1 MPKSTRNMLISGY
14 SCIVCGGAFPGA
26 GSPHAG
32 GVANRYSF
40 ACIFCALL
48 FGVFTVL
55 SCHTRRDFR
64 LWQGLALM
72 LGGSSGLSFPFG
84 LPLSGFP
91 PFFGALM
98 ALCGAG
104 LSFIRGSF
112 AGYLGLVHST
122 VCALMLVMSGMGLY
136 LSRESA
142 FSELTYLIQSFWPLA
157 PSLSAA
163 SSPFWNP
170 AAKKLSC
177 SKAACSTCKMR
188 IHEAVQSWTHGY
200 LNCYNNRRTKAKL
213 KGLPPVIHRQRALLA
228 A

>member
-72 LGGSSGLSFPFG
+72 LGGIIWVVFSIRPSFIWLSA
-84 LPLSGFP
+84 
-91 PFFGALM
+91 FFGALM

-112 AGYLGLVHST
+112 AGFLGLVHST

-136 LSRESA
+136 LSGISFFRADVSNTEFLAFGSFFICGVITFLESRR
-142 FSELTYLIQSFWPLA
+142 
-157 PSLSAA
+157 
-163 SSPFWNP
+163 
-170 AAKKLSC
+170 KK
-177 SKAACSTCKMR
+177 A
-188 IHEAVQSWTHGY
+188 
-200 LNCYNNRRTKAKL
+200 
-213 KGLPPVIHRQRALLA
+213 
-228 A
+228 

>member
-14 SCIVCGGAFPGA
+14 SCIVCGALSLALALPTL
-26 GSPHAG
+26 G

-72 LGGSSGLSFPFG
+72 LGGIIWVVFSIRPSFIWLSA
-84 LPLSGFP
+84 
-91 PFFGALM
+91 FFGALM

-142 FSELTYLIQSFWPLA
+142 FSELTYLIQSFLA
-157 PSLSAA
+157 FGSFFICGVITFLESRR
-163 SSPFWNP
+163 
-170 AAKKLSC
+170 KK
-177 SKAACSTCKMR
+177 A
-188 IHEAVQSWTHGY
+188 
-200 LNCYNNRRTKAKL
+200 
-213 KGLPPVIHRQRALLA
+213 
-228 A
+228 